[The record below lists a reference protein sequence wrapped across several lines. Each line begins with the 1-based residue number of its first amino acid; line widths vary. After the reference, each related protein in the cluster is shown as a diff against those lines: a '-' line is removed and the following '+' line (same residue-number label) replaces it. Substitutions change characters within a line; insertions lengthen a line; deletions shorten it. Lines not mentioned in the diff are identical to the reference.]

1 MNSQKWKSC
10 GFESLVNTN
19 VPWLME
25 ENPLMEKMDDEVKMK
40 KLCVRILPKFLKKSN
55 YVHYFMEEN
64 L

>member
-40 KLCVRILPKFLKKSN
+40 KLCVRILPKFL
-55 YVHYFMEEN
+55 
-64 L
+64 